1 MFVKS
6 NFSGKTICK
15 NLGIFVAWQAWRGRS
30 EKMKFLKTSFESRNI
45 FDFVNTVF
53 IAIMC

>member
-6 NFSGKTICK
+6 NFSGRTICK

-30 EKMKFLKTSFESRNI
+30 EKIEFLKTPFESQNI
-45 FDFVNTVF
+45 FYFVNTVF